1 MLQDGNRGD
10 KEFELEATNQHVR
23 LGLALGSGAA
33 RGWAH
38 IGVLRALEEMDLRP
52 DVIVGASVGSL
63 VAAAFATN
71 KLDQL
76 ETWAR
81 GLGRMD
87 VLKLLDTSFSGGGMM
102 QGSRLMDAIGEQ
114 IGDVEIDTLET
125 DYAAVAADLDTGQEV
140 WLTKGSLLQAV
151 RASSGLPGLF
161 APVWHD
167 HRWLIDGGVV
177 NPVPV
182 SLCHALGADI
192 VIGVNLNGHL
202 GKMSA
207 LEARLGTRK
216 RAVEQNSQSRAAGWT
231 SPERWAE
238 LFGGLLSAV
247 RGQDKR
253 AEPGLFHVIAASV
266 NIMQDRITRSRMV
279 GDPPMVLLAP
289 DLGHF
294 ELMDFHRADEAIGI
308 GRDAA
313 FRARAEFDELKR
325 ARKTRAELVR
335 QLG

>member
-1 MLQDGNRGD
+1 M
-10 KEFELEATNQHVR
+10 EATNQHVR

-63 VAAAFATN
+63 VAAAFAVN

-81 GLGRMD
+81 GLDRMD
-87 VLKLLDTSFSGGGMM
+87 VLKLLDTSFSGGGVM
-102 QGSRLMDAIGEQ
+102 QGNRLMGAIGEQ
-114 IGDVEIDTLET
+114 IGDVDIDTLET
-125 DYAAVAADLDTGQEV
+125 DYAAVAADLVTGQEV
-140 WLTKGSLLQAV
+140 WLTRGSLLQAV

-182 SLCHALGADI
+182 SLCRALGAEF

-202 GKMSA
+202 NKKTA
-207 LEARLGTRK
+207 LRGRGAMPNRSPD
-216 RAVEQNSQSRAAGWT
+216 QNPESSAAGWT

-238 LFGGLLSAV
+238 LFGGLLSVV
-247 RGQDKR
+247 RGSDKNR
-253 AEPGLFHVIAASV
+253 EPGLFDVITASV

-279 GDPPMVLLAP
+279 GDPPMVALNP
-289 DLGHF
+289 NLGHF
-294 ELMDFHRADEAIGI
+294 ELMDFHRADEAIDI
-308 GRDAA
+308 GRDAVC
-313 FRARAEFDELKR
+313 RARDEFDELKR
-325 ARKTRAELVR
+325 ARAARVELVR
-335 QLG
+335 QRG

>member
-1 MLQDGNRGD
+1 M
-10 KEFELEATNQHVR
+10 EATNQHVR

-63 VAAAFATN
+63 VAAAFAVN

-81 GLGRMD
+81 GLDRMD
-87 VLKLLDTSFSGGGMM
+87 VLKLLDTSFSGGGVM
-102 QGSRLMDAIGEQ
+102 QGNRLMGAIGEQ
-114 IGDVEIDTLET
+114 IGDVEIDTLKT
-125 DYAAVAADLDTGQEV
+125 DYAAVAADLVTGQEV

-182 SLCHALGADI
+182 SLCRALGAEF

-202 GKMSA
+202 NKKTA
-207 LEARLGTRK
+207 LRGRGAMPNRSPD
-216 RAVEQNSQSRAAGWT
+216 QNPESSAAGWT

-238 LFGGLLSAV
+238 LFGGLLSVV
-247 RGQDKR
+247 RGSDKNR
-253 AEPGLFHVIAASV
+253 EPGLFDVIAASV

-279 GDPPMVLLAP
+279 GDPPMVALNP
-289 DLGHF
+289 NLGHF
-294 ELMDFHRADEAIGI
+294 ELMDFHRADEAIDI
-308 GRDAA
+308 GRDAVC
-313 FRARAEFDELKR
+313 RARDEFDELKR
-325 ARKTRAELVR
+325 ARAARVELVR
-335 QLG
+335 QRG

>member
-1 MLQDGNRGD
+1 M
-10 KEFELEATNQHVR
+10 EATNQHVR

-63 VAAAFATN
+63 VAAAFAVN

-76 ETWAR
+76 ESWAR
-81 GLGRMD
+81 GLDRMD
-87 VLKLLDTSFSGGGMM
+87 VLKLLDTSFSGGGVM
-102 QGSRLMDAIGEQ
+102 QGNRLMGAIGEQ
-114 IGDVEIDTLET
+114 IGDVDIDTLET
-125 DYAAVAADLDTGQEV
+125 DYAAVAADLVTGQEV

-182 SLCHALGADI
+182 SLCRALGAEF

-202 GKMSA
+202 NKKTA
-207 LEARLGTRK
+207 LRDRGAMPNRPP
-216 RAVEQNSQSRAAGWT
+216 VQNPESSAAGWT

-238 LFGGLLSAV
+238 LFGGLLSVV
-247 RGQDKR
+247 RGSDKNR
-253 AEPGLFHVIAASV
+253 EPGLFDVITASV

-279 GDPPMVLLAP
+279 GDPPMVALNP
-289 DLGHF
+289 NLGHF
-294 ELMDFHRADEAIGI
+294 ELMDFHRADEAIDI
-308 GRDAA
+308 GRDAVC
-313 FRARAEFDELKR
+313 RARDEFDELKR
-325 ARKTRAELVR
+325 ARAARVELVR
-335 QLG
+335 QRG

>member
-1 MLQDGNRGD
+1 
-10 KEFELEATNQHVR
+10 LEATNQHVR

-63 VAAAFATN
+63 VAAAFAVN

-81 GLGRMD
+81 GLDRMD
-87 VLKLLDTSFSGGGMM
+87 VLKLLDTSFSGGGVM
-102 QGSRLMDAIGEQ
+102 QGNRLMGAIGEQ
-114 IGDVEIDTLET
+114 IGDVDIDTLET
-125 DYAAVAADLDTGQEV
+125 DYAAVAADLVTGQEV
-140 WLTKGSLLQAV
+140 WLTRGSLLQAV

-182 SLCHALGADI
+182 SLCRALGAEF

-202 GKMSA
+202 NKKTA
-207 LEARLGTRK
+207 LRGRGAMPNRSPD
-216 RAVEQNSQSRAAGWT
+216 QNPESSAAGWT

-238 LFGGLLSAV
+238 LFGGLLSVV
-247 RGQDKR
+247 RGSDKNR
-253 AEPGLFHVIAASV
+253 EPGLFDVITASV

-279 GDPPMVLLAP
+279 GDPPMVALNP
-289 DLGHF
+289 NLGHF
-294 ELMDFHRADEAIGI
+294 ELMDFHRADEAIDI
-308 GRDAA
+308 GRDAVC
-313 FRARAEFDELKR
+313 RARDEFDELKR
-325 ARKTRAELVR
+325 ARAARVELVR
-335 QLG
+335 QRG